1 MRFWETLSKPIYRF
15 AGAKYLAKFRENS
28 LENVLGDALA
38 MLDPD
43 TLEEMKYFVRGQ
55 QTAEGGFADRG
66 GKCDLYYSL
75 FGLFVSEALGMQ
87 EVVPSLKRYIKN
99 VAQTGNLQGIHWHCA
114 VILYA
119 KLFGVEALPLT
130 LRQQPRTSGNQPSQA
145 PASYSLFINLLTYYY
160 TADYFRLYQTQ
171 KLLRTSK
178 AKAEM
183 PCPVTAANLV
193 LQHSFGIREDVLLD
207 RLISFYRN
215 DGSFSAV
222 KQAPVGDL
230 LSTGVALYTLKFIHH
245 DLRIMKPDC
254 LEYVD
259 SLYAGGGFC
268 ATLLDP
274 GTDVEYTFYGLLAL
288 GALAE

>member
-28 LENVLGDALA
+28 LENVLGDALG

-43 TLEEMKYFVRGQ
+43 TLEEMKTFVRGQ

-87 EVVPSLKRYIKN
+87 EVTPSLKRYIEKI
-99 VAQTGNLQGIHWHCA
+99 AQSGKPEGIHWYCA
-114 VILYA
+114 VILYV
-119 KLFGVEALPLT
+119 KLFGVETLPLS
-130 LRQQPRTSGNQPSQA
+130 LRQQPKRAGNHPLQE
-145 PASYSLFINLLTYYY
+145 PASYTLFINLLTYYY
-160 TADYFRLYQTQ
+160 TEDYFRLYRTQ
-171 KLLRTSK
+171 KLLRNSK

-183 PCPVTAANLV
+183 PCPVAAANLV
-193 LQHSFGIREDVLLD
+193 LQHSFGLQSDALMD
-207 RLISFYRN
+207 KLISFYRN

-222 KQAPVGDL
+222 KQAPIGDL
-230 LSTGVALYTLKFIHH
+230 LSTGVALYTLRFIRH
-245 DLRIMKPDC
+245 DLRMMKPDC

-288 GALAE
+288 GALAK